1 MDDEKIISEEA
12 QKLIDTMKVDIE
24 ELKKKNQIL
33 EDEKMELKDTIVN
46 LSKKE
51 EEKPKTFQD
60 YAKKLMEDIR

>member
-12 QKLIDTMKVDIE
+12 QKLIDTMKVEIE